1 MPAITGARG
10 GHPRRSLSIGELAR
24 ASGVGVETI
33 RFWER
38 AGLLPAPPRSPSG
51 RRLFG
56 PEAVERLRFVRHARA
71 LGFPLEEV
79 RTVLAMASG
88 EAGGCEEVRALA
100 ERHLLV
106 LAVRARIARLERMEA
121 ALEATLARCA
131 RGELSCPLL
140 AALAEPEGPL
150 DELPAEPGVAGGPA

>member
-100 ERHLLV
+100 ERHLL
-106 LAVRARIARLERMEA
+106 AVRARIARLERMEA

>member
-10 GHPRRSLSIGELAR
+10 GHPRRGLSIGELAR

-51 RRLFG
+51 RRLYG

-79 RTVLAMASG
+79 RTLLAMAAG
-88 EAGGCEEVRALA
+88 EAGGCAEVQALA
-100 ERHLLV
+100 ERHLR
-106 LAVRARIARLERMEA
+106 AVRARIARLQRMEA
-121 ALEATLARCA
+121 ALEATLVRCA

-140 AALAEPEGPL
+140 AALAEPESPL
-150 DELPAEPGVAGGPA
+150 DGLPAEPGVAGGPA

>member
-10 GHPRRSLSIGELAR
+10 GHPRRGLSIGELAR

-79 RTVLAMASG
+79 RTLLAMASG

-100 ERHLLV
+100 ERHLL
-106 LAVRARIARLERMEA
+106 AVRARIARLRRMEA

>member
-10 GHPRRSLSIGELAR
+10 RHPRRGLSIGELAR

-38 AGLLPAPPRSPSG
+38 GGLLPAPPRSPSG
-51 RRLFG
+51 RRLYG

-79 RTVLAMASG
+79 RTLLAMAAG

-100 ERHLLV
+100 ERHLR
-106 LAVRARIARLERMEA
+106 AVRARIARLERMEA
-121 ALEATLARCA
+121 ALETTLARCA

-140 AALAEPEGPL
+140 AALGAPEGPL

>member
-1 MPAITGARG
+1 MPAITGARAG
-10 GHPRRSLSIGELAR
+10 RSRSGLAIGELAR

-38 AGLLPAPPRSPSG
+38 AGLLPPPPRSPSG
-51 RRLFG
+51 RRLYG
-56 PEAVERLRFVRHARA
+56 PEAVERARFVRHARA

-79 RTVLAMASG
+79 RTLLAMASG
-88 EAGGCEEVRALA
+88 EAGGCEQVRALA
-100 ERHLLV
+100 ERHL
-106 LAVRARIARLERMEA
+106 LAVRARIARLEGMEA